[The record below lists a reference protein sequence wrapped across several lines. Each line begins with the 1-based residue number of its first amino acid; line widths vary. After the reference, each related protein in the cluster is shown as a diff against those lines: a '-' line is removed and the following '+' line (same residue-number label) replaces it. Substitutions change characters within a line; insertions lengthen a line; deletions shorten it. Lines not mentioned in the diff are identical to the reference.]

1 MKKLFLFG
9 LLMIMSVCCVFGQI
23 DSKKLFVATNSFVTE
38 ASDNWEI
45 YDGKFTSLDTINEEY
60 TFDGGFIVKILVGS
74 SRYDFT
80 CTVKNEGDDFS
91 VSISD
96 MKSYACDKK
105 GKIIKNGSIMNT
117 SSRVAEQYAAQMKDE
132 IKARMDEISD
142 AELDARYTKIA
153 AHPTTLNL
161 LKETMSELALKKF
174 IEKNVN
180 GKTVEVDVIL
190 DIIKEN
196 PVTNGALKD
205 YSYYAFAHLEDN
217 VDFKKYSRI
226 QIFSNNDKLLTSK
239 IDSIYRAKG
248 TVDVTFDIIGEMS
261 YHIIE
266 Q

>member
-9 LLMIMSVCCVFGQI
+9 LLMIMSVCCIFGQI

-38 ASDNWEI
+38 ASDDWKI

-96 MKSYACDKK
+96 MKSYACDKN

-132 IKARMDEISD
+132 IKARMNEISD
-142 AELDARYTKIA
+142 AELDARYTKVA
-153 AHPTTLNL
+153 AHPATLNL
-161 LKETMSELALKKF
+161 LTETMSELALKKF
-174 IEKNVN
+174 VEKNVN
-180 GKTVEVDVIL
+180 GKTVELEIVLESID
-190 DIIKEN
+190 EN
-196 PVTNGALKD
+196 VVLGEVQELAYRATG
-205 YSYYAFAHLEDN
+205 HLSD
-217 VDFKKYSRI
+217 KKVSPLFS
-226 QIFSNNDKLLTSK
+226 IFVYSNNDKLLTSK
-239 IDSIYRAKG
+239 IGSTYKAKG
-248 TVDVTFDIIGEMS
+248 TVEFTKISTYWFYKIN
-261 YHIIE
+261 E